1 MALWLLSQIISP
13 GRDAPVPHRRWHN
26 YGKQPPPKYLLQLNY
41 FPQTYFDAERPR
53 TDPIVCLNVLSLF
66 YSGGRGHELAN
77 TLEWVLGVLE
87 HRAYL
92 DGTRYYETVECFLYF
107 SARLLHKDKVRDEAL
122 HTRLAQLLRERVL
135 ERAGCAG
142 DALALAMRM
151 IAGAAVRLRLERD
164 LAALLPLQYEDG
176 GWGPSWIY
184 KYGSSGIKIGN
195 RGLTTALALNA
206 ISALYPAQSQSQLQ
220 PQIQPQQKQKQEE
233 KKNKKLLLTGES
245 FYTVEITA
253 LPLPQLSGRSVI
265 HGWTT
270 TGLSSYPSLPLLEM
284 RRRAENVTLFMTA
297 FVKSVFAFFS
307 PPWRFAITQRG
318 MNYSY
323 TLVCTVQ
330 NSVVVHYPHYVIVLP
345 ESHFISIHC
354 TICTIR

>member
-1 MALWLLSQIISP
+1 M
-13 GRDAPVPHRRWHN
+13 
-26 YGKQPPPKYLLQLNY
+26 
-41 FPQTYFDAERPR
+41 
-53 TDPIVCLNVLSLF
+53 
-66 YSGGRGHELAN
+66 
-77 TLEWVLGVLE
+77 LE
-87 HRAYL
+87 HRAYV
-92 DGTRYYETVECFLYF
+92 DGTRYYETAECFLYF
-107 SARLLHKDKVRDEAL
+107 SARLLHKVRDEAL
-122 HTRLAQLLRERVL
+122 HARLAQLLRERVL

-151 IAGAAVRLRLERD
+151 IAGAAVGLRLERD

-206 ISALYPAQSQSQLQ
+206 IAALYPAQPQPQ
-220 PQIQPQQKQKQEE
+220 PQIQPQPQQKQKQKQKQKQEE
-233 KKNKKLLLTGES
+233 KKVKKSSTGES
-245 FYTVEITA
+245 FCMVEITA

-297 FVKSVFAFFS
+297 FVESVFAFFFSHSGS
-307 PPWRFAITQRG
+307 P
-318 MNYSY
+318 
-323 TLVCTVQ
+323 
-330 NSVVVHYPHYVIVLP
+330 LP
-345 ESHFISIHC
+345 REV
-354 TICTIR
+354 